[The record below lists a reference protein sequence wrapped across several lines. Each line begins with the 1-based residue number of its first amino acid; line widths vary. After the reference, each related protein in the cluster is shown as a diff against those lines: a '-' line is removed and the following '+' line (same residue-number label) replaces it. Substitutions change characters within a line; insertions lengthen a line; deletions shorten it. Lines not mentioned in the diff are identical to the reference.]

1 MAGELSEPATVR
13 RLVDRLGFSAGGGA
27 LAALQQRG
35 FAATV
40 DALLRPSGVDAGV
53 AATPAPAV
61 PLLPR
66 PAKTAA
72 GTLDRPA
79 IKAWRKQLR
88 AQQDQLAIW
97 WLDRMVAAAQPTRE
111 RLTWF
116 WHGHFATSVQK
127 VRFAALMLGQNDTM
141 RRLGLGDFGAL
152 AQAMVVDPAMLVWL
166 DGNDNTATAP
176 NENLAREFMELFS
189 LGHGNYS
196 ETDVKEA
203 ARALTGW
210 RIDRQTG
217 QAMLRPRLH
226 DDGSKTLLETTADL
240 GAQDFVNVVLGQP
253 ASAEYVVGRLW
264 SRLVSTETP
273 PPRAVG
279 QTLLG
284 AYGPARDV
292 TAVLTAMVNS
302 SPFRSTE
309 TSLVKQ
315 PVEWLVGLCR
325 ALGVRP
331 AKLTEQQQKRL
342 LAGLRGMGQVPF
354 LPPSVGGWPAAG
366 GWLTTAS
373 ALARMNMARQLV
385 AASGLVELEQ
395 SSAKSRSEAVRRLLG
410 VDRFSTRT
418 ANAIAQVADRARA
431 AVAIGAAAP
440 EYTVSA

>member
-1 MAGELSEPATVR
+1 MADLSEPAAVR

-27 LAALQQRG
+27 LAAMQQRG
-35 FAATV
+35 FSATV
-40 DALLRPSGVDAGV
+40 DALLRPSGADAGV
-53 AATPAPAV
+53 AATPAPDV

-66 PAKTAA
+66 PVKTAA

-88 AQQDQLAIW
+88 AQQDALTIW

-116 WHGHFATSVQK
+116 WHGHFATGVQK
-127 VRFAALMLGQNDTM
+127 VKYAGLMLGQNDTM
-141 RRLGLGDFGAL
+141 RRLGLGDFGPL
-152 AQAMVVDPAMLVWL
+152 AHAMVVDPAMLIWL
-166 DGNDNTATAP
+166 DGNNNTAKAP

-210 RIDRQTG
+210 KINRQNG
-217 QAMLRPRLH
+217 EVMLRPGLH
-226 DDGSKTLLETTADL
+226 DDGSKTLLGTTADL
-240 GAQDFVNVVLGQP
+240 GAQDFVDVVLGQP
-253 ASAEYVVGRLW
+253 ASAEFVVGRLW
-264 SRLVSTETP
+264 ARLVSTETP
-273 PPRAVG
+273 PPRDVKE
-279 QTLLG
+279 TLLD
-284 AYGPARDV
+284 AYGPGRSV
-292 TAVLTAMVNS
+292 TAVLTAMMNS
-302 SPFRSTE
+302 APFRAAG

-331 AKLTEQQQKRL
+331 SQLSELQQKRL
-342 LAGLRGMGQVPF
+342 VGGLRGMGQVPF
-354 LPPSVGGWPAAG
+354 RPPSVGGWPAAG

-373 ALARMNMARQLV
+373 ALARMNTARLLV
-385 AASGLVELEQ
+385 AASGLVELEK
-395 SSAKSRSEAVRRLLG
+395 SSAKTRAEDVRRLLG

-418 ANAIAQVADRARA
+418 TNAIEQVADRAPA
-431 AVAIGAAAP
+431 AVAIGAASP